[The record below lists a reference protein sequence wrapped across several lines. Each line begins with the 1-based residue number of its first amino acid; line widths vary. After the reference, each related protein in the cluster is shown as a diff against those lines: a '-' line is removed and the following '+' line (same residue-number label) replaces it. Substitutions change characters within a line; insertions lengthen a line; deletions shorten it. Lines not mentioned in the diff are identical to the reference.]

1 MGESAWMH
9 LYTRAQGPCCPTSAV
24 HESGCQLS
32 GCKFADDHD
41 ATGGIDDDT
50 VVVEDE
56 NEPEEEDSD
65 AVMVD
70 ALEALRLAQPHIT
83 HATRTEHHSDE
94 NLRPQT
100 ATGSRHSSDDGSH
113 VNGGHSIEGKGQ
125 SPSKGNSPSRKRGSN
140 RLAFSDGSMWGMMT
154 KCNTVDEECSSGM
167 HDFGGNSMSVQS
179 GLQSRLAEAAE
190 DLNDTEDQ
198 RERTEDETAFS
209 SSQYW
214 KTPITMPD
222 DIDNA

>member
-1 MGESAWMH
+1 MICRH
-9 LYTRAQGPCCPTSAV
+9 AQGPCCPTSAV
-24 HESGCQLS
+24 CEPGCQLP
-32 GCKFADDHD
+32 GCEFADDHD
-41 ATGGIDDDT
+41 TIGGIDDDT

-100 ATGSRHSSDDGSH
+100 ATGSRHSLLDGSL
-113 VNGGHSIEGKGQ
+113 VNGGHSIEGKGH

-154 KCNTVDEECSSGM
+154 KCNTVDEDCSGRK
-167 HDFGGNSMSVQS
+167 HDFVGNSMSVQS

-190 DLNDTEDQ
+190 DLNDTEDLQ
-198 RERTEDETAFS
+198 DKTEDETAFS

-214 KTPITMPD
+214 KTPISMPD

>member
-70 ALEALRLAQPHIT
+70 ALEALRLASHMQPAQSIT
-83 HATRTEHHSDE
+83 LTRTCGR
-94 NLRPQT
+94 RPPQAAGIAQMMAALSMGVT
-100 ATGSRHSSDDGSH
+100 A
-113 VNGGHSIEGKGQ
+113 
-125 SPSKGNSPSRKRGSN
+125 
-140 RLAFSDGSMWGMMT
+140 
-154 KCNTVDEECSSGM
+154 
-167 HDFGGNSMSVQS
+167 
-179 GLQSRLAEAAE
+179 
-190 DLNDTEDQ
+190 
-198 RERTEDETAFS
+198 
-209 SSQYW
+209 
-214 KTPITMPD
+214 
-222 DIDNA
+222 

>member
-1 MGESAWMH
+1 M
-9 LYTRAQGPCCPTSAV
+9 
-24 HESGCQLS
+24 
-32 GCKFADDHD
+32 
-41 ATGGIDDDT
+41 
-50 VVVEDE
+50 VVEDE

-83 HATRTEHHSDE
+83 HATHAEHHSDE
-94 NLRPQT
+94 NQRPQT
-100 ATGSRHSSDDGSH
+100 ATGSRHGLDDSSR
-113 VNGGHSIEGKGQ
+113 VNGGCSIEGKRQ

-154 KCNTVDEECSSGM
+154 KCNTVDEDCSNRM
-167 HDFGGNSMSVQS
+167 HDFGENSMSVQS

-198 RERTEDETAFS
+198 RDRTEDDTAFS

-214 KTPITMPD
+214 KTPISVPD

>member
-1 MGESAWMH
+1 M
-9 LYTRAQGPCCPTSAV
+9 
-24 HESGCQLS
+24 
-32 GCKFADDHD
+32 
-41 ATGGIDDDT
+41 
-50 VVVEDE
+50 VVEDE
-56 NEPEEEDSD
+56 NEAEEEDSD

-83 HATRTEHHSDE
+83 HAARAEHHSDE

-100 ATGSRHSSDDGSH
+100 ATGSRHGSDDGSR

-140 RLAFSDGSMWGMMT
+140 RLAFSDGSVWGMMT
-154 KCNTVDEECSSGM
+154 QCNTVNEDCSSRV
-167 HDFGGNSMSVQS
+167 HDFGRNSMSVQS

-190 DLNDTEDQ
+190 DLNVTENQPD
-198 RERTEDETAFS
+198 RTEDETAFS

-214 KTPITMPD
+214 KTPISMPD